1 MIQLLKFAQKVHR
14 DEIWNVAAQLSYY
27 LLLSFFPLM
36 IAIVSLL
43 DYYPA
48 GIDLLMK
55 ELEAVLPQMAFQL
68 INENMKVFSGLNG
81 DMFSI
86 GFISTLWV
94 ATKGSKA
101 IYRNLNRGYD
111 EIGKRHF
118 AVAYL
123 ISFCITLSMI
133 LFIVLSLFVILLSN
147 HFILHYI
154 TNSKII
160 FVLSQLRIWAMF
172 FVFVLALTVMYALVP
187 RLKLTF
193 RQVLP
198 GAVVATVLWI
208 VCTVGFEI
216 YVNNFGNY
224 TVVYGTLGGFVVLML
239 WLYLVSFSLLLGNE
253 INAFLYQ
260 WKKEERSA

>member
-1 MIQLLKFAQKVHR
+1 MNGLLRFAKKVHR
-14 DEIWNVAAQLSYY
+14 DEIWNIAAQLSYY

-43 DYYPA
+43 DYYPE
-48 GIDLLMK
+48 GVTLLMK
-55 ELEAVLPQMAFQL
+55 ELERILPEMSYQL
-68 INENMKVFSGLNG
+68 ISENMRVFSGLNG
-81 DMFSI
+81 GMFSV
-86 GFISTLWV
+86 GFVSTLWV

-101 IYRNLNRGYD
+101 IYRSLNRGYD
-111 EIGKRHF
+111 AVGTRHLF
-118 AVAYL
+118 TVYL
-123 ISFCITLSMI
+123 ISFCITLSLI
-133 LFIVLSLFVILLSN
+133 LFIVVSLLVILLSN

-154 TNSKII
+154 SNSHVI
-160 FVLSQLRIWAMF
+160 FVLSQLRIWGMF
-172 FVFVLALTVMYALVP
+172 FVFVLALTAMYALVP
-187 RLKLTF
+187 RIKLKF

-260 WKKEERSA
+260 NQERKL